1 MSDTSI
7 TGLNVKAESM
17 PVQAGSV
24 TIIPEP
30 QILPTL
36 VNLIEGTP
44 VPIVENN
51 PSSLTFELN
60 PQTINLNS
68 MGVVLANPVG
78 VVHENQETAPAQETS
93 RPETTTLPNG
103 TVVAEGETAPEV
115 VDPITAQPI
124 GE

>member
-30 QILPTL
+30 QILPTS

-44 VPIVENN
+44 VTVVEKKVEL
-51 PSSLTFELN
+51 PAIELN
-60 PQTINLNS
+60 PQTINLR
-68 MGVVLANPVG
+68 GPGIVLINQIVAP
-78 VVHENQETAPAQETS
+78 ENQETLPAQETS
-93 RPETTTLPNG
+93 KPETTPLPNG